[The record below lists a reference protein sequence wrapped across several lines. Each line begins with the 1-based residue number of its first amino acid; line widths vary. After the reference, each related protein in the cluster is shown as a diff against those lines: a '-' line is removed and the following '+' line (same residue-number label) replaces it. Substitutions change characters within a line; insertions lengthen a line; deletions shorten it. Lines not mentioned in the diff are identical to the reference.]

1 MLNKTVVVP
10 VLSAV
15 AMAAFT
21 AWALLVGPPDAAHA
35 GERAVA
41 SPSMAVPSMAVDSNA
56 AHCVI
61 AQQTPAEH

>member
-21 AWALLVGPPDAAHA
+21 VWALLVGPPDAAHA

-41 SPSMAVPSMAVDSNA
+41 STAMAVDSNA

-61 AQQTPAEH
+61 AQQKPPAH

>member
-21 AWALLVGPPDAAHA
+21 VWALLVGPPDAAHA

-41 SPSMAVPSMAVDSNA
+41 STAVAMDSAA

-61 AQQTPAEH
+61 ARQKPAAH

>member
-10 VLSAV
+10 VLSAA

-21 AWALLVGPPDAAHA
+21 VWALLVGPPDAAHA

-41 SPSMAVPSMAVDSNA
+41 SHADAVSAYCA
-56 AHCVI
+56 
-61 AQQTPAEH
+61 TPPKTATR

>member
-21 AWALLVGPPDAAHA
+21 VWALLVGPPDTAHA
-35 GERAVA
+35 GEPAAA
-41 SPSMAVPSMAVDSNA
+41 SASMAVDSNA

-61 AQQTPAEH
+61 AQQNAAAH

>member
-21 AWALLVGPPDAAHA
+21 VWALLVGPPDAAHA

-41 SPSMAVPSMAVDSNA
+41 PAAVSTDANMS
-56 AHCVI
+56 HCVI
-61 AQQTPAEH
+61 AQQKAAAH

>member
-21 AWALLVGPPDAAHA
+21 VWALLVGPSDAAHA

-41 SPSMAVPSMAVDSNA
+41 LATAVAADSAV

-61 AQQTPAEH
+61 AQQPPAAH

>member
-10 VLSAV
+10 VLSAA

-21 AWALLVGPPDAAHA
+21 VWALLVGPPDSAHA

-41 SPSMAVPSMAVDSNA
+41 STTAAAPDG

-61 AQQTPAEH
+61 AQQQPAAH

>member
-21 AWALLVGPPDAAHA
+21 VWALLVGPPDAAHA

-41 SPSMAVPSMAVDSNA
+41 PTAVAPDSAV

-61 AQQTPAEH
+61 AQQQPAAH

>member
-21 AWALLVGPPDAAHA
+21 VWALLVGPPDAAHA

-41 SPSMAVPSMAVDSNA
+41 SASGHAG
-56 AHCVI
+56 
-61 AQQTPAEH
+61 QTACPVVQHKSGDQ

>member
-10 VLSAV
+10 VFSAV

-21 AWALLVGPPDAAHA
+21 VWALLVGPSDTAHA

-41 SPSMAVPSMAVDSNA
+41 A
-56 AHCVI
+56 ASHADTAPTSCTV
-61 AQQTPAEH
+61 AQQKAPAQ